1 MTISQVACSWTGL
14 QGGVGYSIFYVRG
27 TLLSPVAFTT
37 FFGSVKTYLPNAVT
51 VNVPNTG
58 KVIDEAT
65 GKMTGVW
72 AGGSASAQTGN
83 GGANYPATAGCQ
95 IKWLTSGY
103 VNGRRVQGRTYL
115 VPLPTSAFTTTGTIA
130 TTTTG
135 ALFTA
140 ASTLITDLANNF
152 VVWARPLYGKDSAG
166 NTTDE
171 LIRAGTSW
179 TVSSTLT
186 PTKQASLRGRRDT

>member
-1 MTISQVACSWTGL
+1 MSISQVACSWTGL
-14 QGGVGYSIFYVRG
+14 QGGTGYSIFYVRG
-27 TLLSPVAFTT
+27 TLLSPSAFNT
-37 FFGSVKTYLPNAVT
+37 FFGSVRSLLPNAAT

-72 AGGSASAQTGN
+72 AGGSASANTGT
-83 GGANYPATAGCQ
+83 GGTNYPPTSGCQ
-95 IKWLTSGY
+95 VKWLTGGY

-115 VPLPTSAFTTTGTIA
+115 VPLPTSSFTTTGTIA

-135 ALFTA
+135 NLFTY

-152 VVWARPLYGKDSAG
+152 VIWARPLYELDADGHP
-166 NTTDE
+166 TDV
-171 LIRAGTSW
+171 IKRAGTTW
-179 TVSSTLT
+179 TVSSCLT
-186 PTKQASLRGRRDT
+186 PTKAASLTGRRDA